1 MAQLEVTGLEEF
13 MKKLEKLSDQAKVEE
28 IAKKAVDAAQPIN
41 ESSMRSAIAAVEH
54 GPYATGSVSGSIQ
67 STPAK
72 VNSYGAYAVARPTGR
87 DAKGVRNG
95 EKAAYLQYGTPK
107 EGRKKLQPRPW
118 RESAVHKAEA
128 PCISAMEKVVHAEM
142 ECDA

>member
-28 IAKKAVDAAQPIN
+28 IAKKAVDAAQPLN
-41 ESSMRSAIAAVEH
+41 EAAMRSAIASVEH

-95 EKAAYLQYGTPK
+95 EKAAYLQYGT
-107 EGRKKLQPRPW
+107 RRMAARPW
-118 RESAVHKAEA
+118 RQNAVLSAQAQ
-128 PCISAMEKVVHAEM
+128 CISTMEQVIQSEM